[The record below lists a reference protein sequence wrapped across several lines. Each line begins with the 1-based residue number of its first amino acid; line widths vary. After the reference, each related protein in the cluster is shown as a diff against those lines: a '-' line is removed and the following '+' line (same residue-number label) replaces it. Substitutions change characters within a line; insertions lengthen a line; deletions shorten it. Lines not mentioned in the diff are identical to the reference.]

1 MLKAVLFDL
10 DNTLIYFDELTFYKK
25 YLSQVSQVFADLMP
39 FDLFQKKLLS
49 ATQALTDN
57 QGEMSN
63 AEYFM
68 SIFCK
73 GFEAQRDEIWE
84 RFIRFYEKGYDQF
97 RTLVS
102 VPKGVSEV
110 FLQLQKENLKIVIAS
125 NPMWP
130 LDVQMKRLSWAGL
143 GDFHF
148 NLVTHIENMSHCK
161 PRIEY
166 YEEICLKLDERPEA
180 CLMVGNDPINDMIV
194 ATIGMRTFM
203 VIDSSHFDA
212 SSLEMSRK
220 IRIDPKTNIP
230 VPDFKG
236 ALSDVPR
243 AVDFLLRN
251 GRRP

>member
-1 MLKAVLFDL
+1 MLKAILFDV
-10 DNTLIYFDELTFYKK
+10 DNTLIFFDELKFYKR
-25 YLSQVSQVFADLMP
+25 YLFQVSQAFADMMP
-39 FDLFQKKLLS
+39 FDLFEKKLLS
-49 ATQALTDN
+49 ATQALMDN
-57 QGEMSN
+57 HGEMSN

-68 SIFCK
+68 NIFCK
-73 GFEAQRDEIWE
+73 GFEGRRDEIWK
-84 RFIRFYEKGYDQF
+84 RFMRFYETEYDQF
-97 RTLVS
+97 QTLVS
-102 VPKGVSEV
+102 VPKGAREV
-110 FLQLQKENLKIVIAS
+110 FFQLQIKNLKLVIAS

-130 LDVQMKRLSWAGL
+130 LDVQMKGLSWAGL

-148 NLVTHIENMSHCK
+148 DLVTHIENMSHCK

-243 AVDFLLRN
+243 AVDFLLRK

>member
-1 MLKAVLFDL
+1 MLKAILFDL

-39 FDLFQKKLLS
+39 FDLFQKKLLL

-57 QGEMSN
+57 HGKMSN

-73 GFEAQRDEIWE
+73 GFEAQRDEIWK
-84 RFIRFYEKGYDQF
+84 RFMRFYERGYDQF

-194 ATIGMRTFM
+194 ATIGMRTFL
-203 VIDSSHFDA
+203 VIDSSPLDA

-251 GRRP
+251 ARRP

>member
-1 MLKAVLFDL
+1 MLKAILFDV
-10 DNTLIYFDELTFYKK
+10 DNTLIYFDELMFYKK

-39 FDLFQKKLLS
+39 FDLFQKKLLL
-49 ATQALTDN
+49 ATQALMDN
-57 QGEMSN
+57 HGKMSN

-84 RFIRFYEKGYDQF
+84 RFMKFYEKGYDQF

-102 VPKGVSEV
+102 VPKGIREV
-110 FLQLQKENLKIVIAS
+110 FLQLEKENLKLVIAS

-143 GDFHF
+143 EDFHF
-148 NLVTHIENMSHCK
+148 DLVTHCK

-166 YEEICLKLDERPEA
+166 YEEICLKMDERPEA

-194 ATIGMRTFM
+194 ATIGMRTFL
-203 VIDSSHFDA
+203 VIDTSHFDE

-220 IRIDPKTNIP
+220 IRIEPKTEIP

-236 ALSDVPR
+236 ALSEVPH
-243 AVDFLLRN
+243 AVDFLLKN

>member
-1 MLKAVLFDL
+1 MLKAILFDL

-39 FDLFQKKLLS
+39 FELFQKKLLS
-49 ATQALTDN
+49 ATQALMDN
-57 QGEMSN
+57 DGKTSN

-68 SIFCK
+68 NIFCK

-84 RFIRFYEKGYDQF
+84 RFMRFYEKGYDQF

-102 VPKGVSEV
+102 VPAGVSEV
-110 FLQLQKENLKIVIAS
+110 FLQLQKENLKLVIAS

-130 LDVQMKRLSWAGL
+130 LDVQKKRLSWAGL

-148 NLVTHIENMSHCK
+148 DLVTHIENMSHCK

-194 ATIGMRTFM
+194 ATIGMRTFL
-203 VIDSSHFDA
+203 VIDEPDFDG
-212 SSLEMSRK
+212 SSLEMSRMV
-220 IRIDPKTNIP
+220 RIDPKTEIP

-236 ALSDVPR
+236 ALSEVPH
-243 AVDFLLRN
+243 AVDSLLKN

>member
-1 MLKAVLFDL
+1 MLKAVLFDV

-25 YLSQVSQVFADLMP
+25 YLSQVSQVFADIMP

-49 ATQALTDN
+49 ATQALMDN
-57 QGEMSN
+57 HGKMSN

-68 SIFCK
+68 NIFCK
-73 GFEAQRDEIWE
+73 GFDAQRDQIWK
-84 RFIRFYEKGYDQF
+84 RFMRFYEREYDQF
-97 RTLVS
+97 QTLVS
-102 VPKGVSEV
+102 LPKGISEV
-110 FLQLQKENLKIVIAS
+110 FLQLKKENLKLVIAS
-125 NPMWP
+125 NPIWP

-148 NLVTHIENMSHCK
+148 DLVTHIENMSYCK

-166 YEEICLKLDERPEA
+166 YKEICLKMDERPEA

-194 ATIGMRTFM
+194 ATIGMRTFL
-203 VIDSSHFDA
+203 VIDSPHVDE

-220 IRIDPKTNIP
+220 IRVDPKTEIP

-236 ALSDVPR
+236 TLSEVPQ
-243 AVDFLLRN
+243 AVDLLLKN
-251 GRRP
+251 SRRP

>member
-1 MLKAVLFDL
+1 MLKAILFDL

-25 YLSQVSQVFADLMP
+25 YLFQVSQVFADLMP
-39 FDLFQKKLLS
+39 FDLFQKKLLL
-49 ATQALTDN
+49 ATQALMDN
-57 QGEMSN
+57 HGKMSN

-68 SIFCK
+68 SIFCN
-73 GFEAQRDEIWE
+73 GFEAQRDEIWK
-84 RFIRFYEKGYDQF
+84 RFMRFYERGYDQF

-102 VPKGVSEV
+102 VPKGISEV
-110 FLQLQKENLKIVIAS
+110 FLQLRRENLKLVIAS

-148 NLVTHIENMSHCK
+148 DLVTHIENMSHCK

-194 ATIGMRTFM
+194 ATIGMRTFL
-203 VIDSSHFDA
+203 VTDSPHLDE

-220 IRIDPKTNIP
+220 IRIDPKTDIP

-236 ALSDVPR
+236 ALSDVPH
-243 AVDFLLRN
+243 AVDFLLKN